1 MQILLRDW
9 LQKDYEMNVY
19 ACVFIVYILWK
30 NSTNEE
36 LFGERK
42 GDGYSKE
49 EYKTMIRILCILVF
63 IVAEFIVLCIYKWR
77 VVFAKEYCRSE
88 DF

>member
-9 LQKDYEMNVY
+9 LQNNYEINLY
-19 ACVFIVYILWK
+19 ACVFIVDIWWN

-42 GDGYSKE
+42 GDGCSKE
-49 EYKTMIRILCILVF
+49 ETKQWL
-63 IVAEFIVLCIYKWR
+63 
-77 VVFAKEYCRSE
+77 EYCVYSYL
-88 DF
+88 